1 MDNDNHIKKLTEI
14 AYLYYIDGMSQS
26 QIAKEFSISR
36 SMVSVMLTEAKAKGI
51 VKIEIKDFDLYCFD
65 LQRDLERIF
74 QLKKAI
80 VVPTLSKSEE
90 SELRQLSTAAANFL
104 NQILDN
110 DMTIGVSWGRTMHA
124 VAKRIQSVNKKDL
137 LITPL
142 VGGAGNEMNYLHSN
156 VIADLIAKKLN
167 GTSLCLYAPVFVSS
181 REVRDALFD
190 DKIIK
195 GVIDKGESADIA
207 LVGIGTIK
215 NSTMIDEGSLHI
227 EDREELLVHGAVG
240 DINSW
245 FFDKNGQYID
255 ALITEKTIAIN
266 RKKLSKIPYIIA
278 VAGGLKKIEAIHA
291 ALKGKLMNVLVTDE
305 SVARTILKEYRNS

>member
-36 SMVSVMLTEAKAKGI
+36 SMISVMLTEAKAKGI
-51 VKIEIKDFDLYCFD
+51 VKIEIKDHDLYCFD

-110 DMTIGVSWGRTMHA
+110 DMTIGVSWGKTMHA
-124 VAKRIQSVNKKDL
+124 VAKRIQSTNKKKL

-142 VGGAGNEMNYLHSN
+142 VGGSGNEMNHLHSN
-156 VIADLIAKKLN
+156 VIAELIAKKLN
-167 GTSLCLYAPVFVSS
+167 GISLCLYAPVFVSS

-190 DKIIK
+190 DMIIK
-195 GVIDKGESADIA
+195 GVIDKGENADIA
-207 LVGIGTIK
+207 LVGIGTLK
-215 NSTMIDEGSLHI
+215 NSTMIDEGSLNI
-227 EDREELLVHGAVG
+227 EDKEELLVNGAAG
-240 DINSW
+240 DIGSW

-255 ALITEKTIAIN
+255 ALITEKTIAID

-278 VAGGLKKIEAIHA
+278 VAGGMKKIEAIHA
-291 ALKGKLMNVLVTDE
+291 ALKGRLMNVLVTDE
-305 SVARTILKEYRNS
+305 RVAMAIIKEYRNS